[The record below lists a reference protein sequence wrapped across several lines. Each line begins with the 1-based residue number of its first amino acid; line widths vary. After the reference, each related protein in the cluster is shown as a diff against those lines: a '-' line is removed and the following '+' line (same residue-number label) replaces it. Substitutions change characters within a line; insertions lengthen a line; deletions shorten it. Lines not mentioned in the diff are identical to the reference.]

1 MAIFSRFKKPES
13 VPEKNFPHE
22 IPQYEMEVSV
32 SSDNKQ
38 IIKKLVESKE
48 KVDIYKKIQADNHGL
63 TVQELIK
70 RYTQGDPNI
79 KIGIVDWKD
88 NDFTGTT
95 MSLVEMQAAMES
107 AAAEWEGLDIRVR
120 EHYDHDLT
128 KFLYG
133 VDTGEIKT
141 FIDSLNKPAPKV
153 DEKKEE
159 KTNE

>member
-13 VPEKNFPHE
+13 VPEKDFPHE
-22 IPQYEMEVSV
+22 IPSYEMEVSV
-32 SSDNKQ
+32 SADNKQ

-63 TVQELIK
+63 TVQDLIK

-79 KIGIVDWKD
+79 KIGIVDWHD

-128 KFLYG
+128 KFLHG

-141 FIDSLNKPAPKV
+141 FIESLNSSAPATKV
-153 DEKKEE
+153 EEDKQDE
-159 KTNE
+159 